1 MGSHFDI
8 GSLQE
13 TAKNSLVWQENPF
26 FTVFIIKIIDDKII
40 KLSDASKK
48 LERITREAIQKM
60 IIYTQ
65 IADNIELSHGEIKK
79 KIDQLVYDR
88 NLLDK
93 FRRITK

>member
-1 MGSHFDI
+1 
-8 GSLQE
+8 
-13 TAKNSLVWQENPF
+13 
-26 FTVFIIKIIDDKII
+26 
-40 KLSDASKK
+40 
-48 LERITREAIQKM
+48 M

>member
-1 MGSHFDI
+1 M
-8 GSLQE
+8 
-13 TAKNSLVWQENPF
+13 K
-26 FTVFIIKIIDDKII
+26 FIPAAYNVRSGVVHGDDDRPLIIDDITI

-65 IADNIELSHGEIKK
+65 SADNIELNHEQIKK

-88 NLLDK
+88 SLLDK
-93 FRRITK
+93 FRKNTK